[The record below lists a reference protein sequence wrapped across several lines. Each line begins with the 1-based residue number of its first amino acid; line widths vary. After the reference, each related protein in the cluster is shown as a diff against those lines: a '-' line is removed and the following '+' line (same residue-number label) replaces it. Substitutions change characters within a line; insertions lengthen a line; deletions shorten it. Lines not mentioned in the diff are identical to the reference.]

1 MRTGG
6 FPCRLIGCL
15 RVFQVVDQNSMTAL
29 AEASAARTTH
39 EIADHDYHHVRLAD
53 EHAYMPHPRS
63 RQKPA
68 GSTP

>member
-1 MRTGG
+1 
-6 FPCRLIGCL
+6 
-15 RVFQVVDQNSMTAL
+15 VFQVVDQNSMTAL
-29 AEASAARTTH
+29 AAASAARTTH
-39 EIADHDYHHVRLAD
+39 EVTDHDYHHVRLAD

>member
-6 FPCRLIGCL
+6 FPCRLVGCM
-15 RVFQVVDQNSMTAL
+15 RTFQVVDQKSMIAL
-29 AEASAARTTH
+29 AAASTARTAH
-39 EIADHDYHHVRLAD
+39 EETDHDYHHVRLAD

>member
-6 FPCRLIGCL
+6 FPCRLVGCL
-15 RVFQVVDQNSMTAL
+15 QTFPVPDQKSMTAL
-29 AEASAARTTH
+29 AAASSLRTDHEVAA
-39 EIADHDYHHVRLAD
+39 HDYHHVRLAE